1 MSAEIRMPQLS
12 PTMTEGVVGKW
23 LKGEGEA
30 VEAGEPL
37 FEVETDKVINE
48 IEAPTSGVL
57 RRIVVPEGAAAPV
70 DEVVGLIESE

>member
-1 MSAEIRMPQLS
+1 MPQLS

-23 LKGEGEA
+23 LKAEGES

-48 IEAPTSGVL
+48 IEANASGVL

>member
-1 MSAEIRMPQLS
+1 MPQLS

-23 LKGEGEA
+23 LKAEGES
-30 VEAGEPL
+30 VEIGEPL

-48 IEAPTSGVL
+48 IEATTSGVL